1 MKKYL
6 TMAAAALA
14 LVACDK
20 NSDDLGIDNTKD
32 TPITILSAG
41 VSDLS
46 TRAINN
52 GVLEGAY
59 ATLGLYVNDT
69 DSKYTADH
77 EYYSYAANWEFT
89 KEDSK
94 DDTQMLFNGTS
105 FDWIVYSPYWFYGDP
120 DKNFLCYAPT
130 FSIPTDGEYNDAPY
144 TYGDVATVS
153 GSCYDLLWGKGTS
166 NSATFSPE
174 LSHVL
179 TMLTVNITKLGTE
192 IEDGVTIEE
201 IIIGGTIP
209 TGTLNLTGAETAA
222 EVVTIPTDNT
232 VEVTD
237 IKAFALEKPNYIDA
251 NDASKGRYEA
261 SYESLLIPQ
270 TATIK
275 LTVKLDNG
283 RVFFT
288 TLSSQGFQ
296 SGFHYNITLKVG
308 QDKVELDGI
317 TAAPWGETVNGGD
330 LATE

>member
-6 TMAAAALA
+6 AMAAAALA

-20 NSDDLGIDNTKD
+20 NNDDLGFDNTKD

-41 VSDLS
+41 VADLS

-52 GVLEGAY
+52 GVLEGAF
-59 ATLGLYVNDT
+59 ATLGLYVNGT

-94 DDTQMLFNGTS
+94 DNTQMLFNGTS
-105 FDWIVYSPYWFYGDP
+105 FDWIVYSPYWFYLGP
-120 DKNFLCYAPT
+120 DKYFLYDATT
-130 FSIPTDGEYNDAPY
+130 FSVCTDGGYNDAPF

-192 IEDGVTIEE
+192 IEDEVTIEE
-201 IIIGGTIP
+201 VIIGGTVP
-209 TGTLNLTGAETAA
+209 TGTLNLTGATKAA
-222 EVVTIPTDNT
+222 EVVTIPADNT
-232 VEVTD
+232 VEATD
-237 IKAFALEKPNYIDA
+237 IVAFELETPNYID
-251 NDASKGRYEA
+251 NDTSKGTYNA
-261 SYESLLIPQ
+261 SYEALIIPQ

-275 LTVKLDNG
+275 LTIKLSND
-283 RVFFT
+283 RVFST
-288 TLSSQGFQ
+288 TLTEQDFQ
-296 SGFHYNITLKVG
+296 SGYHYNITLQVG
-308 QDKVELDGI
+308 QDKVVLEGI
-317 TAAPWGETVNGGD
+317 AAAPWGEPVEGGQ
-330 LATE
+330 LETE

>member
-6 TMAAAALA
+6 AMAAAALA

-20 NSDDLGIDNTKD
+20 NNDDLGFDNTKD

-41 VSDLS
+41 VADLS

-52 GVLEGAY
+52 GVLEGAF
-59 ATLGLYVNDT
+59 ATLGLYVNGT

-94 DDTQMLFNGTS
+94 DNTQMLFNGTS
-105 FDWIVYSPYWFYGDP
+105 FDWIVYSPYWFFVGP
-120 DKNFLCYAPT
+120 DKNFLYNATT
-130 FSIPTDGEYNDAPY
+130 FSIPTDGEYNDALN

-166 NSATFSPE
+166 NSSTFSPE

-192 IEDGVTIEE
+192 IEDGVTIKE
-201 IIIGGTIP
+201 IIIGRTIP
-209 TGTLNLTGAETAA
+209 TGALNLTGAQTAA
-222 EVVTIPTDNT
+222 EVVTIPADNT

-237 IKAFALEKPNYIDA
+237 IKAFALETPTE
-251 NDASKGRYEA
+251 GYEA
-261 SYESLLIPQ
+261 SFEALIIPQ
-270 TATIK
+270 TVAPK
-275 LTVKLDNG
+275 LTIEMSDG
-283 RVFFT
+283 RVFAT
-288 TLSSQGFQ
+288 TLTAQEFK
-296 SGFHYNITLKVG
+296 SGYQYNITLKVG
-308 QDKVELDGI
+308 QDKVELGDI
-317 TAAPWGETVNGGD
+317 TAAPWGQPVDGGELET
-330 LATE
+330 L